1 MKAYNFKRFGQFKTK
16 TFPHGKRCYIR
27 LNFLG
32 VGKMYTIAE
41 IKVTVDEALDVV
53 VMFTL

>member
-27 LNFLG
+27 LKFLG
-32 VGKMYTIAE
+32 NYKTYTITE

-53 VMFTL
+53 VMFML